1 MPDHKEMYRILFRKT
16 SKAVLALQTVQQ
28 ETEALYMADEEN
40 GTSTIINSS
49 NKADEE
55 NYFPQGEYL
64 TGNNSIRI

>member
-40 GTSTIINSS
+40 YS
-49 NKADEE
+49 
-55 NYFPQGEYL
+55 PQGEYL